1 MFEILKEGRAGKEEE
16 AVEASE
22 MMTENEPEVVD

>member
-1 MFEILKEGRAGKEEE
+1 MFEILKEGRAGKEET
-16 AVEASE
+16 VEASE

>member
-1 MFEILKEGRAGKEEE
+1 MFEILKEGRAGKEE
-16 AVEASE
+16 AVETGE

>member
-1 MFEILKEGRAGKEEE
+1 MFEILKEGTPAKEET
-16 AVEASE
+16 VEASE